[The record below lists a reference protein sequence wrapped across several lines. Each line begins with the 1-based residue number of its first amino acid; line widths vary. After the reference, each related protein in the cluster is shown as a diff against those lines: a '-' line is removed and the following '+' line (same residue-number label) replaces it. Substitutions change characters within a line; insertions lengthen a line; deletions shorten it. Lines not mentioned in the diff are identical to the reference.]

1 MAFKNSAFPFITI
14 NNYDVVGWIPGSD
27 TDLLNKSNR
36 HEVVNYYEGLYKNG
50 KDLEV
55 EIMLKQYLNCT

>member
-36 HEVVNYYEGLYKNG
+36 HEVLNYYEGLYKNG
-50 KDLEV
+50 KAYLITLEV
-55 EIMLKQYLNCT
+55 EIMLKQY